1 MEAMGR
7 QITGTI
13 EPSGILPGEQCTGI
27 AAIPKRFVILAVAL
41 LLGLLSK
48 QRGLCSRHPGR
59 RDP

>member
-1 MEAMGR
+1 VEAMGR

-27 AAIPKRFVILAVAL
+27 AAISKPFVLLALAL

-48 QRGLCSRHPGR
+48 QKGLCPRHPGR